1 MKLGTLL
8 RLRAVCDADKS
19 FKKLADMCFH
29 TCQLVY
35 KPQEY
40 GIEDAVVIKAA
51 AEKYGIEMAAQFCG
65 FYDTA
70 TVWDNYEGFKTSGL
84 NVEPYAKSRF
94 DYVCAAAEFACA
106 AGIEDIVVHGGFVP
120 NNPFSE
126 EYLAHVD
133 TVKRLCRHLKKL
145 GMNLLLETGGES
157 SVALLRLIED
167 TGADNLFVNLD
178 PANMLMYGY
187 ANPVDALY
195 TVGKYVRC
203 IHGKDGVPPTETKKL
218 GDEKRVGEGMV
229 DFPKM
234 FAKLYELGYDRY
246 VIIEREIAGDEQ
258 IADIVHAK
266 RYFENVL
273 TQVGYTVE

>member
-1 MKLGTLL
+1 MKIGTLL
-8 RLRAVCDADKS
+8 RINHIDEAESS
-19 FKKLADMCFH
+19 FKKLSDMGFYA
-29 TCQLVY
+29 CQLVY
-35 KPQEY
+35 KPEIY
-40 GIEDAVVIKAA
+40 KAEDAAVVKAA
-51 AEKYGIEMAAQFCG
+51 AEKYGVKIVAQFCG

-94 DYVCAAAEFACA
+94 DYVCAAAKFACA

-126 EYLAHVD
+126 EYLSHVD
-133 TVKRLCRHLKKL
+133 VVKRLCQHLKGL

-178 PANMLMYGY
+178 GANMLMYGY

-218 GDEKRVGEGMV
+218 GDETRVGEGMV

-234 FAKLYELGYDRY
+234 FAKLRELDYDRY
-246 VIIEREIAGDEQ
+246 VIIEREIEGEEQ
-258 IADIVHAK
+258 IADIIHAK
-266 RYFENVL
+266 KYFERVL

>member
-8 RLRAVCDADKS
+8 RLSDVSVANES
-19 FKKLADMCFH
+19 FKKLSDMGFRA
-29 TCQLVY
+29 CQLVY
-35 KPQEY
+35 KPEKY
-40 GIEDAVVIKAA
+40 CIEDAFVIKAA
-51 AEKYGIEMAAQFCG
+51 AERYGVEIAAQFCG
-65 FYDTA
+65 YYDNA
-70 TVWDNYEGFKTSGL
+70 TVWDNYEGFRTSGL
-84 NVEPYAKSRF
+84 NVQPYAESRF
-94 DYVCAAAEFACA
+94 AYVCAAAEFACA
-106 AGIEDIVVHGGFVP
+106 AGAEDIVVHGGFVP

-126 EYLAHVD
+126 EYKEHLDIIRRLAEYL
-133 TVKRLCRHLKKL
+133 RGI

-157 SVALLRLIED
+157 SVALLRMILD
-167 TGADNLFVNLD
+167 SGCDNIFVNLD
-178 PANMLMYGY
+178 PANMIMYGY
-187 ANPVDALY
+187 ANPVDSLY
-195 TVGKYVRC
+195 TIGKYVRC